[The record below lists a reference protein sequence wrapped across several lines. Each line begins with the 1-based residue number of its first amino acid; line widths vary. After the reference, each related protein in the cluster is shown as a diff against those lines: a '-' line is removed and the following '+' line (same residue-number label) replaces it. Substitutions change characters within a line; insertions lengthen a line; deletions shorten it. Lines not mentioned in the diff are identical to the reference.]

1 MTKHFMSFEWNDREV
16 QRYNLFQNLSPV
28 IYWHFISNQFF
39 PLKTFDLAQNFE
51 EHFEEQ
57 IRQKMLNREIP
68 EQEYL
73 SLYNIDNFRER
84 VKMVKEKYL
93 TEQLLET
100 SVIPMMNEKESV
112 EINEEP
118 KPENDSETLEKENV
132 EVAQEQS
139 ENKETEKENEIQES
153 EHVDKKSEADED
165 KAADEI
171 VEDKPKDNVNTT
183 DGLISFCTRHLDR
196 VKKKNNK
203 FVTELSEKLQN
214 TYDSNARRAHEVS
227 LYEKWAETGKRPDGI
242 HLWNLHD
249 IYDNTNFKIYF
260 DVAAKYLEDCQV
272 HLPDYLAKQKNV
284 LMDSW
289 YCTKMEEEYLHY
301 VAKKHQ
307 EKNEKNFIHLM
318 QRINDVQRELQRNT
332 HADGNALVK
341 SHPLTTSFLNEL
353 RQKEEDAK
361 CNICG
366 SGDYEESDLIVF

>member
-1 MTKHFMSFEWNDREV
+1 MSFEWNDREV

-139 ENKETEKENEIQES
+139 ENKETEIILP
-153 EHVDKKSEADED
+153 AD
-165 KAADEI
+165 
-171 VEDKPKDNVNTT
+171 
-183 DGLISFCTRHLDR
+183 
-196 VKKKNNK
+196 
-203 FVTELSEKLQN
+203 
-214 TYDSNARRAHEVS
+214 
-227 LYEKWAETGKRPDGI
+227 
-242 HLWNLHD
+242 
-249 IYDNTNFKIYF
+249 
-260 DVAAKYLEDCQV
+260 
-272 HLPDYLAKQKNV
+272 
-284 LMDSW
+284 
-289 YCTKMEEEYLHY
+289 
-301 VAKKHQ
+301 
-307 EKNEKNFIHLM
+307 
-318 QRINDVQRELQRNT
+318 
-332 HADGNALVK
+332 
-341 SHPLTTSFLNEL
+341 
-353 RQKEEDAK
+353 
-361 CNICG
+361 
-366 SGDYEESDLIVF
+366 SGFDLIQCE